1 MTEDGKK
8 EEYENYLM
16 HTTSRKVGRFTLKG
30 SIAYWKI
37 VLLQR
42 TMELIDVK
50 CNDINTNELKKQLL
64 INGMS
69 CIRKSDVFNNIG
81 AYYCSKSNVTGQ
93 YFDVPISVTYYSPQ
107 ESGESI
113 IDQDCVL
120 FRNSPLYT
128 PVFPLIERYASLLA
142 HTDITIQFALVKYRI
157 QGNVFVSK
165 DDDVKKQISGFFNN
179 AYNGAL
185 TSIVDESAMGI
196 ENLQATS
203 GEYLKVTELLE
214 ARDNLLTMYFND
226 IGVQSAKNKKGN
238 ILVPEIESAKPRLL
252 LSLNDMLKTWKEDAE
267 KCKEMFDIKI
277 TVELSEEVK
286 QQFDNPVSASKQEG
300 GNENES
306 DNRRNDN

>member
-1 MTEDGKK
+1 MLSSENEKK
-8 EEYENYLM
+8 EYEKYLM
-16 HTTSRKVGRFTLKG
+16 HTTSKKMGRFTLKG
-30 SIAYWKI
+30 SIEYWKM

-42 TMELIDVK
+42 TMELIDVESD
-50 CNDINTNELKKQLL
+50 NINTNELKKQLL

-69 CIRKSDVFNNIG
+69 CIRRSDVFNNIG

-107 ESGESI
+107 ESGEAI
-113 IDQDCVL
+113 IGQDCVL

-142 HTDITIQFALVKYRI
+142 HADITIQFALVKYRI

-185 TSIVDESAMGI
+185 TSIVDENAMGI

-252 LSLNDMLKTWKEDAE
+252 LSLNDMLKTWREDAK
-267 KCKEMFDIKI
+267 KCENIFNIKI
-277 TVELSEEVK
+277 KVELSDEVK
-286 QQFDNPVSASKQEG
+286 QQFDTPVSASKQEG
-300 GNENES
+300 GAKNSES
-306 DNRRNDN
+306 DNK